1 MDLRS
6 VSKPI
11 SYAAFTSSAQPYRN
25 LPMPLHSRKH
35 MVPELLKSIS
45 QESSPLKTT
54 SVHQGPL
61 FKQPHIHAVLLVV
74 RISVPATAKMQFAL

>member
-1 MDLRS
+1 
-6 VSKPI
+6 
-11 SYAAFTSSAQPYRN
+11 
-25 LPMPLHSRKH
+25 
-35 MVPELLKSIS
+35 MVPELLMSIS

>member
-1 MDLRS
+1 
-6 VSKPI
+6 
-11 SYAAFTSSAQPYRN
+11 
-25 LPMPLHSRKH
+25 

-54 SVHQGPL
+54 VHQGPL